1 MPATKC
7 EEGDRTSQLELSD
20 GALDKPRRLGCS
32 MALQV
37 LSTKPSPRKS
47 EAEEREQNGSE
58 DEEGGA
64 GGGSGRKASTEQG
77 ARHSGERARWAFQ
90 AHDLQVIT
98 EIIK

>member
-20 GALDKPRRLGCS
+20 GALDKPRRLGCG

-47 EAEEREQNGSE
+47 EAEEREQNGYRT
-58 DEEGGA
+58 A
-64 GGGSGRKASTEQG
+64 RRMRKAVPAVAPAG
-77 ARHSGERARWAFQ
+77 KRAPNK
-90 AHDLQVIT
+90 AHGTAGREPAGLSRPMT
-98 EIIK
+98 FRS